1 MANLVGKL
9 LLVLIVALMSTTDA
23 AKKPRVTNLQF
34 YMQDILAGPNAT
46 AVQVAKRLSNYTGT
60 DPIAAL
66 FGNVFVFDNV
76 LTATPDPKSPV
87 VGRTQGVVVWS
98 SFEEYNLLTIGT
110 YVFTSGPFNGSTF
123 SVEGRNPYMEKVR
136 EAPVVGG
143 TGLFRLAR
151 GYALMGTY
159 SRTQTSQV
167 IEYNVTIVH
176 N

>member
-9 LLVLIVALMSTTDA
+9 LLVLIVALMSTTNTA
-23 AKKPRVTNLQF
+23 NKPRVTNLQF

-98 SFEEYNLLTIGT
+98 SFEEYNW
-110 YVFTSGPFNGSTF
+110 NC
-123 SVEGRNPYMEKVR
+123 
-136 EAPVVGG
+136 
-143 TGLFRLAR
+143 
-151 GYALMGTY
+151 
-159 SRTQTSQV
+159 
-167 IEYNVTIVH
+167 
-176 N
+176 